1 MLLTQ
6 LELDQFGYDLTAYY
20 AAKFNEA
27 LDTKCSYWSPKGG
40 DMSVN
45 SIVKKSVLALSVAGV
60 MAASQSA
67 LAYEKGDIIVRAG
80 AALVEP
86 DESSSPI
93 FIETLNL
100 GAAGNAQAGVDND
113 MQFGIT
119 GTYMLSNKVGVE
131 LLAATPFNHDIA
143 AAGTIA
149 GAGKIAETTH
159 LPPTLTVNYFFND
172 PASAFQ
178 PYIGAGVN
186 YTIFFDEDVTPTLDN
201 AGTLQALAN
210 LAGAGLSVDVN
221 GNPTDFSNAR
231 GTDIDLENS
240 VGLALHLGFDYAI
253 TENLGLNVAYWNIN
267 IDTTADISST
277 VDSVALGNGV
287 GIKAH
292 VDVDIDPHVY
302 MAGLYYKF

>member
-1 MLLTQ
+1 
-6 LELDQFGYDLTAYY
+6 
-20 AAKFNEA
+20 
-27 LDTKCSYWSPKGG
+27 
-40 DMSVN
+40 MSVN
-45 SIVKKSVLALSVAGV
+45 TILKKSVLALSVAGV

-131 LLAATPFNHDIA
+131 LLAATPFSHDIA

-178 PYIGAGVN
+178 PYIGAGIN

-210 LAGAGLSVDVN
+210 LAGAGLAPN
-221 GNPTDFSNAR
+221 DFSNAR

-240 VGLALHLGFDYAI
+240 TGLALHLGFDYAI

-277 VDSVALGNGV
+277 VDSTALGNGV
-287 GIKAH
+287 AIDAH